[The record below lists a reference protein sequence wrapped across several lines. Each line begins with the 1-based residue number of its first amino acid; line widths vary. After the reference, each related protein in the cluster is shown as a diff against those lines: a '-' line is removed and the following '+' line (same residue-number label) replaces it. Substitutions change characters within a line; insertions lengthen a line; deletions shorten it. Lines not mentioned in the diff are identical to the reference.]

1 MHASDAD
8 ARGTSL
14 GARLRELELLLVLR
28 SANAESRCYELK
40 LSYLETGPPAATG
53 RHENDTST
61 KIQAVPA
68 CACESE

>member
-28 SANAESRCYELK
+28 SANAESRCYEDELK
-40 LSYLETGPPAATG
+40 LSI
-53 RHENDTST
+53 S
-61 KIQAVPA
+61 
-68 CACESE
+68 